1 MGTLTITGGTLR
13 SRRVP
18 TPPGLAVRPTPAR
31 VKEALFSILG
41 ARVDAAR
48 VLDLF
53 AGSGALGFESLS
65 RGAAHVTFIEKH
77 RPTADALRAAARELG
92 VAERCEVIAAPAER
106 AVRAVDGRYD
116 LVFADPPY
124 ALPYPAG
131 VFGDLRARRAID
143 EGTTVVYEHSGHEPA
158 PVDPAMRVERTERY
172 GEVKL
177 EFMRPLEA
185 KAA

>member
-18 TPPGLAVRPTPAR
+18 SPPGRAVRPTPAR

-41 ARVDAAR
+41 SRVDDAQ

-65 RGAAHVTFIEKH
+65 RGAQHVTFVEKH
-77 RPTADALRAAARELG
+77 RLTAETLRDTARALG
-92 VAERCEVIAAPAER
+92 VAEQVDIVNAPAER
-106 AVRAVDGRYD
+106 AVRALDGRYD

-124 ALPYPAG
+124 RHEYPLDA
-131 VFGDLRARRAID
+131 FEALRARRAID
-143 EGTTVVYEHSGHEPA
+143 PNTTVVYEHSAREAA
-158 PVDPAMRVERTERY
+158 PSVTGMGLERIERY
-172 GEVKL
+172 GEVAL
-177 EFMRPLEA
+177 EFLRPLV
-185 KAA
+185 AAA

>member
-18 TPPGLAVRPTPAR
+18 TPPGRAVRPTPAR

-41 ARVDAAR
+41 ARVNDAR

-53 AGSGALGFESLS
+53 AGTGALGFESLS
-65 RGAAHVTFIEKH
+65 RGAAHVTFVEKH

-92 VAERCEVIAAPAER
+92 VAEQVEVIAAPAER
-106 AVRAVDGRYD
+106 AVRAVAGRYD

-124 ALPYPAG
+124 ADPYPHGALST
-131 VFGDLRARRAID
+131 LRERRAID
-143 EGTTVVYEHSGHEPA
+143 AGSTVVFEHSSHQPA
-158 PVDPAMRVERTERY
+158 PADPGMHVERAERY
-172 GEVKL
+172 GEVAL
-177 EFMRPLEA
+177 AFLRPLAEA
-185 KAA
+185 A

>member
-18 TPPGLAVRPTPAR
+18 SPPGRAVRPTPAR

-41 ARVDAAR
+41 SRVDDAQ

-65 RGAAHVTFIEKH
+65 RGAKHVTFVEKH
-77 RPTADALRAAARELG
+77 RPTAETLRATARELG
-92 VAERCEVIAAPAER
+92 LAEQVDVVNAPAER
-106 AVRAVDGRYD
+106 AVRALDGRYD

-124 ALPYPAG
+124 RYDYPSAA
-131 VFGDLRARRAID
+131 FEALRARRAI
-143 EGTTVVYEHSGHEPA
+143 GPSTTVVYEHSARETA
-158 PVDPAMRVERTERY
+158 PDDPRMRLERSERY
-172 GEVKL
+172 GEVAL
-177 EFMRPLEA
+177 EFLRPLEE
-185 KAA
+185 AA

>member
-41 ARVDAAR
+41 SRVSEAR

-65 RGAAHVTFIEKH
+65 RGATHVTFVEQH
-77 RPTADALRAAARELG
+77 RPTAAALRTAARELG
-92 VAERCEVIAAPAER
+92 VDAHVDVIAAPAER
-106 AVRAVDGRYD
+106 AVDAVGGRYD

-124 ALPYPAG
+124 AAPYPAA
-131 VFGDLRARRAID
+131 VFGKLRERRTID
-143 EGTTVVYEHSGHEPA
+143 ASTTVVYEHSSHAAVPA
-158 PVDPAMRVERTERY
+158 DPAMRVERTERY
-172 GEVKL
+172 GDVGL
-177 EFMRPLEA
+177 VFLRPLEL
-185 KAA
+185 AA

>member
-18 TPPGLAVRPTPAR
+18 TPPGRAVRPTPAR

-41 ARVDAAR
+41 SRVDDAR

-53 AGSGALGFESLS
+53 AGTGALGFESLS
-65 RGAAHVTFIEKH
+65 RGAAHVTFVEKH
-77 RPTADALRAAARELG
+77 RPTADALRAAALELG
-92 VAERCEVIAAPAER
+92 VAERCDVIAAPVER
-106 AVRAVDGRYD
+106 AVRAVGGRYD

-124 ALPYPAG
+124 ALPYPAEA
-131 VFGDLRARRAID
+131 FANLRARRAID
-143 EGTTVVYEHSGHEPA
+143 AATTVVYEHSAHDAGPA
-158 PVDPAMRVERTERY
+158 DPAMRVERTERY

-185 KAA
+185 EAA

>member
-18 TPPGLAVRPTPAR
+18 TPPGRAVRPTPAR

-41 ARVDAAR
+41 ARVGDAR

-65 RGAAHVTFIEKH
+65 RGAAHVTFVEKH
-77 RPTADALRAAARELG
+77 RATADALRAAARELG
-92 VAERCEVIAAPAER
+92 VAEQVDVIAAPAER
-106 AVRAVDGRYD
+106 AVRAVAGRYD

-124 ALPYPAG
+124 AQPYPHAAMTT
-131 VFGDLRARRAID
+131 LRERRAID
-143 EGTTVVYEHSGHEPA
+143 AQTTVVFEHSARQAAPA
-158 PVDPAMRVERTERY
+158 DPQMHVERAERY
-172 GEVKL
+172 GEVAL
-177 EFMRPLEA
+177 AFLRPLPEA
-185 KAA
+185 A

>member
-18 TPPGLAVRPTPAR
+18 TPPGRAVRPTPAR

-41 ARVDAAR
+41 SRVDDAR

-65 RGAAHVTFIEKH
+65 RGAAHVTFVEKH
-77 RPTADALRAAARELG
+77 RPTAEALRASARALG
-92 VAERCEVIAAPAER
+92 IADHVEVINAPAER
-106 AVRAVDGRYD
+106 AVKAIPGRYD

-124 ALPYPAG
+124 ATDYPQTTFAA
-131 VFGDLRARRAID
+131 LRDRRTID
-143 EGTTVVYEHSGHEPA
+143 AATTVVYEHSSREPA
-158 PVDPAMRVERTERY
+158 PADPAMHVERTERY
-172 GEVKL
+172 GEVVL
-177 EFMRPLEA
+177 EFMRPVEQ
-185 KAA
+185 AA

>member
-18 TPPGLAVRPTPAR
+18 TPPGRAVRPTPAR

-41 ARVDAAR
+41 SRIGDAR

-65 RGAAHVTFIEKH
+65 RGAAHVTFVEKH
-77 RPTADALRAAARELG
+77 RPTADALRSVARDLG
-92 VAERCEVIAAPAER
+92 VAEHVEVIAAPAER
-106 AVRAVDGRYD
+106 AVRAVGGRYD

-124 ALPYPAG
+124 ADPYPGAALG
-131 VFGDLRARRAID
+131 TLRERRAID
-143 EGTTVVYEHSGHEPA
+143 AETTVVYEHSPREPA
-158 PVDPAMRVERTERY
+158 PSDPAMRIDRTERY
-172 GEVKL
+172 GDVVL
-177 EFMRPLEA
+177 EFMRPVEEA
-185 KAA
+185 A

>member
-18 TPPGLAVRPTPAR
+18 TPPGRAVRPTPAR

-41 ARVDAAR
+41 SRLDEAR

-65 RGAAHVTFIEKH
+65 RGAAHVTFVEKH
-77 RPTADALRAAARELG
+77 RPTADALRAVARDLG
-92 VAERCEVIAAPAER
+92 VAERCVVIAAPAER
-106 AVRAVDGRYD
+106 AVRALDGRYD
-116 LVFADPPY
+116 VVFADPPY

-131 VFGDLRARRAID
+131 AFRSLRERRAID
-143 EGTTVVYEHSGHEPA
+143 GSTTVVYEHSAQEAA
-158 PVDPAMRVERTERY
+158 PVDAAMRLERSERY
-172 GEVKL
+172 GDVVL
-177 EFMRPLEA
+177 EFMRPSEA
-185 KAA
+185 AAA

>member
-18 TPPGLAVRPTPAR
+18 SPPGRAVRPTPAR

-41 ARVDAAR
+41 SRVDDAR

-65 RGAAHVTFIEKH
+65 RGAAHVTFVEKH
-77 RPTADALRAAARELG
+77 RPTADALRAAARDLG
-92 VAERCEVIAAPAER
+92 VAEHVEVIAAPAER
-106 AVRAVDGRYD
+106 AVRAVAGRFD

-124 ALPYPAG
+124 AQPYPQAALG
-131 VFGDLRARRAID
+131 ALRERHAID
-143 EGTTVVYEHSGHEPA
+143 AATTVVFEHSAREAAPA
-158 PVDPAMRVERTERY
+158 DPAMRLERSERY
-172 GEVKL
+172 GEVAL
-177 EFMRPLEA
+177 EFMHPTEEA
-185 KAA
+185 A

>member
-18 TPPGLAVRPTPAR
+18 TPPGRAVRPTPAR

-41 ARVDAAR
+41 ARVGDAR

-65 RGAAHVTFIEKH
+65 RGAAHVTFVEKH

-92 VAERCEVIAAPAER
+92 VAEQVDVIAAPAER
-106 AVRAVDGRYD
+106 AARIVAGPYD

-124 ALPYPAG
+124 AQPYPRAALSA
-131 VFGDLRARRAID
+131 LRARGAID
-143 EGTTVVYEHSGHEPA
+143 VRTTVVFEHSARAAA
-158 PVDPAMRVERTERY
+158 PSDPHMHVERAERY
-172 GEVKL
+172 GEVAL
-177 EFMRPLEA
+177 AFLRPLAEA
-185 KAA
+185 A